1 MAKKWIPWK
10 KKDKDEDNDDNM
22 KVYGDD
28 RRDWDGRDKFPYRRD
43 DRPSPFDS
51 IFSSFGDF
59 DRLEREMD
67 MMLRRAFEGNLGA
80 PGEGGPYI
88 YGYSM
93 RTGPDGK
100 PEVREFSN
108 FDSKEAREATRLP
121 LRSEPEDKGSCPSC
135 NSSSE
140 KLTCSDTQPDRSG
153 FIGRE
158 PLTDLI
164 ECDNSI
170 SVTIELPGLE
180 KDDID
185 LRATSDTLTVTVET
199 PERKY
204 RKEFDLPCEIKPN
217 NIKATYKN
225 GILDIT
231 LKRKNKQVKKDQGK
245 KIKIE

>member
-1 MAKKWIPWK
+1 MAKKWLPWK
-10 KKDKDEDNDDNM
+10 KKDKDDDNM
-22 KVYGDD
+22 KVYGDNQ
-28 RRDWDGRDKFPYRRD
+28 RDWNGRDKFPYRRD
-43 DRPSPFDS
+43 DRETPFDS
-51 IFSSFGDF
+51 FFSDFSDF

-67 MMLRRAFEGNLGA
+67 MMLKQAFEGNLGA
-80 PGEGGPYI
+80 PGEGGPFI

-108 FDSKEAREATRLP
+108 FEPGNDRGVKRLP
-121 LRSEPEDKGSCPSC
+121 LKVDRSDRGTCG
-135 NSSSE
+135 
-140 KLTCSDTQPDRSG
+140 TCSPSSTCSNTQPDRSG
-153 FIGRE
+153 FVGRE
-158 PLTDLI
+158 PMTDLI

-185 LRATSDTLTVTVET
+185 LRATPDTLTVTIDT

-204 RKEFDLPCEIKPN
+204 RKEFDLPCEVKPN

-231 LKRKNKQVKKDQGK
+231 LKRKKKNVKKIKGK
-245 KIKIE
+245 KIKID